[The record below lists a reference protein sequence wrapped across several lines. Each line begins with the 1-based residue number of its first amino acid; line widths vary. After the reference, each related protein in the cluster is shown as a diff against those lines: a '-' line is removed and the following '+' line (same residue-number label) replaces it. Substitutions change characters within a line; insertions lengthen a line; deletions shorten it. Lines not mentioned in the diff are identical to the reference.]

1 MTDHYFEVISLIE
14 RLHRQFLNLV
24 KLELERLR
32 IHDLNNVQGMLLF
45 NLGDAEISI
54 GELIL
59 KCYYLGSNV
68 SYNVH
73 KLSENGYLVY
83 ERSEHDRR
91 SIRVRLTAKGRT
103 LRNRLSEMLD
113 RHIETLDQSRIT
125 DQDLQSALATLQRLE
140 RFWLRPSGPGSAILA
155 SAISAPEENAGIAG
169 AVRLTA
175 RPQRRA
181 ADRWGRSFSASLP
194 RAR

>member
-1 MTDHYFEVISLIE
+1 MAEHYLEVISLIE

-24 KLELERLR
+24 KLELDRLR
-32 IHDLNNVQGMLLF
+32 VHDLNNVQGMLLF
-45 NLGDAEISI
+45 NLGDADISI
-54 GELIL
+54 GELTL
-59 KCYYLGSNV
+59 RGYYLGSNV

-113 RHIETLDQSRIT
+113 RHVEMLDQGRIT
-125 DQDLQSALATLQRLE
+125 DEDLQSAVTTLRRLE
-140 RFWLRPSGPGSAILA
+140 RFWLQPG
-155 SAISAPEENAGIAG
+155 
-169 AVRLTA
+169 VTA
-175 RPQRRA
+175 
-181 ADRWGRSFSASLP
+181 
-194 RAR
+194 

>member
-1 MTDHYFEVISLIE
+1 MAEHYLEVISLIE

-24 KLELERLR
+24 KLELDRLR
-32 IHDLNNVQGMLLF
+32 VHDLNNVQGMLLF
-45 NLGDAEISI
+45 NLGDADISI
-54 GELIL
+54 GELTL
-59 KCYYLGSNV
+59 RGYYLGSNV

-113 RHIETLDQSRIT
+113 RHVEMLDQGRIT
-125 DQDLQSALATLQRLE
+125 DEDLQSALTTLRRLE
-140 RFWLRPSGPGSAILA
+140 RFWLQPG
-155 SAISAPEENAGIAG
+155 
-169 AVRLTA
+169 VTA
-175 RPQRRA
+175 
-181 ADRWGRSFSASLP
+181 
-194 RAR
+194 